1 MGVRQARCRVQ
12 CALNSKLRIHQGRP
26 LEVDSMCRHGC
37 AHTSLKLFCMTGIGM
52 WLGRC
57 TCLCEAAGKRVLELM
72 AATLDGI
79 PPYVSLDHLWS
90 P

>member
-1 MGVRQARCRVQ
+1 
-12 CALNSKLRIHQGRP
+12 
-26 LEVDSMCRHGC
+26 
-37 AHTSLKLFCMTGIGM
+37 MTGIGI
-52 WLGRC
+52 WLVCWVVARAC
-57 TCLCEAAGKRVLELM
+57 ARRLAAGKRVLELM